1 MFVHLCKTFL
11 SPGEHLLF
19 KGLQEVEK
27 LKKKKKSIFPA
38 ETEEKATASYAEP
51 GGRVGEGVRGWDLS
65 TSSWV
70 SQFQLY
76 KSEEGS
82 PSVVPLILVFAPGQ
96 IQ

>member
-27 LKKKKKSIFPA
+27 LRKKSIFPA
-38 ETEEKATASYAEP
+38 ETEEKAAASCAEP
-51 GGRVGEGVRGWDLS
+51 EGRVGEGVRGWDLS

-70 SQFQLY
+70 SQFQLH

>member
-27 LKKKKKSIFPA
+27 LKKKSIFPA

-70 SQFQLY
+70 SQFQLHE
-76 KSEEGS
+76 SEEGS